1 VLGLKVYATNAWP
14 ILVFENITNIDKR
27 GFQTIIIN
35 IIEIYQTPDILLIF
49 MSAGDY
55 KCEPSGPP
63 LTSKLKG
70 WIEGKQNGW
79 RSQILWWY
87 ISIISAAGE
96 AEAGRF

>member
-1 VLGLKVYATNAWP
+1 
-14 ILVFENITNIDKR
+14 
-27 GFQTIIIN
+27 
-35 IIEIYQTPDILLIF
+35 